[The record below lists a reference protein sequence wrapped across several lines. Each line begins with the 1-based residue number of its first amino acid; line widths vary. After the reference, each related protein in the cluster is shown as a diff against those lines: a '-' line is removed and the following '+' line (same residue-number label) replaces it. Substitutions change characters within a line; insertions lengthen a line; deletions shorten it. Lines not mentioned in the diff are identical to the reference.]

1 MASLT
6 LRQLR
11 AIALASVL
19 VSIVVIELVRQAILP
34 YLQSWPGRLFMDA
47 AISSLAFV
55 FLGGMFH
62 FIERIQAS
70 VERQH
75 REVTALHAAAL
86 DIWDALTLETTLQRV
101 VDQARLLVDAR
112 YGSLSV
118 LGDDDRVES
127 FVTSGDAVPGFVELR
142 EPAPSGAPRGQ
153 SPARGTQRSP
163 YPNVEA
169 ERRLQVAVPIL
180 CKSPFRGDLYLAD
193 KSGAEEFSAE
203 DEASLARF
211 ATTAAIAID
220 SAYLQRRLQGAAVSE
235 ERLRIAHEMHDGL
248 AQVLA
253 YVNAK
258 AQAVREFLRAG
269 RIDEA
274 NRQLEQLAKAAREVY
289 ADLRESI
296 MGLRTGIGPERT
308 MSEALAEFVAAWEG
322 QTGVSCRL
330 SIDSTLRLS
339 PGIEL
344 QLLRIVQEALAN
356 VRKHAQA
363 QQAEVAIGKAD
374 DRVVVTVAD
383 DGVGFNPAEI
393 GRPGFPRFGLTTMR
407 ERAES
412 VGGAVRFDSQPD
424 QGTRVTVEI
433 PFKTPTPLRYGSPG

>member
-1 MASLT
+1 MSPMT
-6 LRQLR
+6 LRRLR
-11 AIALASVL
+11 AITLTSVL

-47 AISSLAFV
+47 AISILAFG

-75 REVTALHAAAL
+75 REVAALHAAAL
-86 DIWDALTLETTLQRV
+86 DIWDALTLETTLKRV
-101 VDQARLLVDAR
+101 VDNARLLVDAR
-112 YGSLSV
+112 YGTLSV

-127 FVTSGDAVPGFVELR
+127 FITSGITL
-142 EPAPSGAPRGQ
+142 
-153 SPARGTQRSP
+153 SPA
-163 YPNVEA
+163 EA
-169 ERRLQVAVPIL
+169 GAGIPGLPREGCRLVVAVPIL
-180 CKSPFRGDLYLAD
+180 CKSPFRGNLCLAE
-193 KSGAEEFSAE
+193 KNGAEEFSEE
-203 DEASLARF
+203 DEASLTRF

-220 SAYLQRRLQGAAVSE
+220 SAYLQRRLQGLAVSE

-253 YVNAK
+253 YVNTK
-258 AQAVREFLRAG
+258 AQAVREFLRTG
-269 RIDEA
+269 RAEEA
-274 NRQLEQLAKAAREVY
+274 SRQLEQLAKAAREVY

-308 MSEALAEFVAAWEG
+308 MSQALVEFVGAWEG
-322 QTGVSCRL
+322 QTGVGCQL
-330 SIDSTLRLS
+330 SIDETLRLS

-363 QQAEVAIGKAD
+363 QKTEVAIEKAGE
-374 DRVVVTVAD
+374 RVVVTVAD
-383 DGVGFNPAEI
+383 DGIGFNPAEI

-412 VGGAVRFDSQPD
+412 VGGVVRWDSLPRA
-424 QGTRVTVEI
+424 GTRVTVEI
-433 PFKTPTPLRYGSPG
+433 PLTPASQPRPGSAA

>member
-1 MASLT
+1 MT
-6 LRQLR
+6 LRRLR

-47 AISSLAFV
+47 AISILAFG

-75 REVTALHAAAL
+75 REVTVLHAAAL
-86 DIWDALTLETTLQRV
+86 DIWDALTLETTLERV
-101 VDQARLLVDAR
+101 VDHARQLVDAR
-112 YGSLSV
+112 YGALSV
-118 LGDDDRVES
+118 VDDHGQIES
-127 FVTSGDAVPGFVELR
+127 FITSGLSD
-142 EPAPSGAPRGQ
+142 
-153 SPARGTQRSP
+153 
-163 YPNVEA
+163 A
-169 ERRLQVAVPIL
+169 ERARIVPPPLDDPRAIGFPGHPPGVSEMRSVTVPIL
-180 CKSPFRGDLYLAD
+180 CKNPFRGDLYLAG

-203 DEASLARF
+203 DEASLCRF

-220 SAYLQRRLQGAAVSE
+220 SAYLQGRLKVLAVSE

-253 YVNAK
+253 YVNTK
-258 AQAVREFLRAG
+258 AQAVRELLRTG
-269 RIDEA
+269 RADEA
-274 NRQLEQLAKAAREVY
+274 SRHLEQLASAAREVY

-296 MGLRTGIGPERT
+296 MGLRTGIGEGRT
-308 MSEALAEFVAAWEG
+308 MSEALAEFVSAWEG
-322 QTGVSCRL
+322 QTGIGCRL
-330 SIDSTLRLS
+330 AVDPALRLS

-363 QQAEVAIGKAD
+363 RQADVAIGKD
-374 DRVVVTVAD
+374 GERVVVTVAD
-383 DGVGFNPAEI
+383 DGIGFNPAEI

-412 VGGAVRFDSQPD
+412 VGGGVRWDSQP
-424 QGTRVTVEI
+424 QAGTRVTVEI
-433 PFKTPTPLRYGSPG
+433 PLKTPAPLQYGSAGSAE

>member
-1 MASLT
+1 MAALT

-19 VSIVVIELVRQAILP
+19 LSIVVIELVRQAILP

-47 AISSLAFV
+47 AISILAFG
-55 FLGGMFH
+55 FLGVMFH

-75 REVTALHAAAL
+75 REVTALHRAAL

-112 YGSLSV
+112 YGALSV

-127 FVTSGDAVPGFVELR
+127 FVTSGVAVELK
-142 EPAPSGAPRGQ
+142 
-153 SPARGTQRSP
+153 
-163 YPNVEA
+163 VETGS
-169 ERRLQVAVPIL
+169 RRQVAVPIL
-180 CKSPFRGDLYLAD
+180 CKSPFRGDLYLAE

-203 DEASLARF
+203 DEASLSRF

-269 RIDEA
+269 RAEEA

-308 MSEALAEFVAAWEG
+308 MVEALSEFVAAWEG

-330 SIDSTLRLS
+330 AIDESLRLS

-363 QQAEVAIGKAD
+363 QQAEVAIGKAGE
-374 DRVVVTVAD
+374 RVVVTVAD
-383 DGVGFNPAEI
+383 DGIGFNPAEI

-412 VGGAVRFDSQPD
+412 VGGAVRWDSRPD
-424 QGTRVTVEI
+424 EGTRVTVEI
-433 PFKTPTPLRYGSPG
+433 PFKIPAPLRYGSPG

>member
-1 MASLT
+1 MSPMT
-6 LRQLR
+6 LRRLR
-11 AIALASVL
+11 AITLTSVL

-47 AISSLAFV
+47 AISILAFG

-75 REVTALHAAAL
+75 REVAALHAAAL

-101 VDQARLLVDAR
+101 VDHARLLVDAC
-112 YGSLSV
+112 YGTLSV
-118 LGDDDRVES
+118 LGDDGRAES
-127 FVTSGDAVPGFVELR
+127 FITSGVTSGAVPQVRR
-142 EPAPSGAPRGQ
+142 EG
-153 SPARGTQRSP
+153 
-163 YPNVEA
+163 
-169 ERRLQVAVPIL
+169 RRLEVAVPIL
-180 CKSPFRGDLYLAD
+180 CKSPFQGNLCLAE
-193 KSGAEEFSAE
+193 KSGAEEFSEE
-203 DEASLARF
+203 DEASLTRF

-220 SAYLQRRLQGAAVSE
+220 SAYLQRRLQGLAVSE

-253 YVNAK
+253 YVNTK
-258 AQAVREFLRAG
+258 AQAVREFLRTG
-269 RIDEA
+269 RAEEA
-274 NRQLEQLAKAAREVY
+274 SRQLEQLAKAAREVY

-308 MSEALAEFVAAWEG
+308 MSQALAEFVGAWEG
-322 QTGVSCRL
+322 QTGVGCRL
-330 SIDSTLRLS
+330 SIDETLRLS

-363 QQAEVAIGKAD
+363 QKTEVAIGKAGE
-374 DRVVVTVAD
+374 RVVVTVAD
-383 DGVGFNPAEI
+383 DGIGFNPAEI

-412 VGGAVRFDSQPD
+412 VGGVVRWDSLPKA
-424 QGTRVTVEI
+424 GTRVTVEI
-433 PFKTPTPLRYGSPG
+433 PLTPASQPRPGSAG

>member
-1 MASLT
+1 MAALT

-11 AIALASVL
+11 AIALVSVL
-19 VSIVVIELVRQAILP
+19 VSIAVIELVRQAILP

-47 AISSLAFV
+47 AISILAFV
-55 FLGGMFH
+55 FLGAMFH

-75 REVTALHAAAL
+75 REVTALHRAAL

-112 YGSLSV
+112 YGALSV

-127 FVTSGDAVPGFVELR
+127 FVTSGAAVELK
-142 EPAPSGAPRGQ
+142 
-153 SPARGTQRSP
+153 
-163 YPNVEA
+163 VEA
-169 ERRLQVAVPIL
+169 GCRRQVAVPIL
-180 CKSPFRGDLYLAD
+180 CKSPFRGDLYLAE

-203 DEASLARF
+203 DQASLSRF

-269 RIDEA
+269 RTEEA

-308 MSEALAEFVAAWEG
+308 MVEALSEFVAAWEG

-330 SIDSTLRLS
+330 AIDETLRLS

-363 QQAEVAIGKAD
+363 QQADVAIGKAGEQ
-374 DRVVVTVAD
+374 VVVTVAD
-383 DGVGFNPAEI
+383 DGIGFNPAEI

-412 VGGAVRFDSQPD
+412 VGGAVRWDSRPD
-424 QGTRVTVEI
+424 EGTRVTVEI
-433 PFKTPTPLRYGSPG
+433 PLKTPAPQRYGSPG